1 MVHLHCIVS
10 NMERLSKISS
20 LPPGKVSVDAHAR
33 DVNFFRFLAFF
44 RNVLVISYLQIQH
57 TKIFEL

>member
-1 MVHLHCIVS
+1 
-10 NMERLSKISS
+10 MERLSKISS